1 MTIGQLIQTFQKQ
14 KDRFDFETININYTD
29 ENEILWHIQLS
40 FFCTVRDC
48 DAILR
53 CHYQTF
59 KQECYEGK
67 NYGTFDVISSDLPED
82 VKQKDFWP
90 IFAQPAKKSDFK
102 SNDITVRDY
111 VNVRDDIKKVSFVL
125 QNTVGFMSE
134 CWVSDNIDVQEISN
148 FTNSLADS
156 LVDETEVSDND
167 SSVFQFFL
175 HSKGVDE
182 ERERKQKQR
191 EETERRQRKVRQEQ
205 EKQRQKRRK
214 IEKRKELVGNIFTF
228 ICVILFPI
236 FVFGFALS
244 IGICASDAALLMCF
258 SVICGMLILLLFAL
272 FAPVFACVLTILLN
286 ILKHFYLK

>member
-40 FFCTVRDC
+40 FSCTVRDC

-90 IFAQPAKKSDFK
+90 IFTQPAKKSDFK

-111 VNVRDDIKKVSFVL
+111 VNARDDIKKVSFVL
-125 QNTVGFMSE
+125 QNTVGSMSE

-214 IEKRKELVGNIFTF
+214 IEKRKELVERIFNF
-228 ICVILFPI
+228 IGAIVCI
-236 FVFGFALS
+236 FAAFLLS
-244 IGICASDAALLMCF
+244 HAF
-258 SVICGMLILLLFAL
+258 
-272 FAPVFACVLTILLN
+272 
-286 ILKHFYLK
+286 